1 MSRFKGPFR
10 ATILFCLFF
19 ASALTPA
26 AQADT
31 TYTYTGP
38 QFNFFF
44 GAVCPTNCN
53 IGGSFAVPTPLAANL
68 NNFTLPG
75 GTPFSFS
82 SGPDVADQSNV
93 APGGITVSTSAAGAI
108 DLWSIDLFNFID
120 GFYLFSDE
128 GGADYDQFAKFE
140 PNPPCGVKVTG
151 GADDTLTFPFPIGVW
166 TESSSSNSVPEPATI
181 SLLIAGIVGLL
192 VFATPKRAHKI
203 TLRSHNACRS
213 NQYDI

>member
-1 MSRFKGPFR
+1 MSRFK
-10 ATILFCLFF
+10 ALSKTTILFCLFF

-44 GAVCPTNCN
+44 GAVCPPNCN
-53 IGGSFAVPTPLAANL
+53 IDGSFTVPTPLAANL
-68 NNFTLPG
+68 NNFTLPS

-93 APGGITVSTSAAGAI
+93 APGGITVSTNAVGAI
-108 DLWSIDLFNFID
+108 DLWSIDLFNYID
-120 GFYLFSDE
+120 SFYLSSDE

-140 PNPPCGVKVTG
+140 PNPPNGVKVTG
-151 GADDTLTFPFPIGVW
+151 GADDTLTFPFPVGTW
-166 TESSSSNSVPEPATI
+166 SESTTPNSAPEPATV

-192 VFATPKRAHKI
+192 VFATPKRAH
-203 TLRSHNACRS
+203 R
-213 NQYDI
+213 